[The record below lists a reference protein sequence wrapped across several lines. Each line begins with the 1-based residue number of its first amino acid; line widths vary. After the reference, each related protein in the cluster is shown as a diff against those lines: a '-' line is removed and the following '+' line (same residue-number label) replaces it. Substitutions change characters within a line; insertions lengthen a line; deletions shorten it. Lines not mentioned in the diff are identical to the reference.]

1 MLSTQSPYPVS
12 WVTPSR
18 PVQGCPPGLENLIP
32 LDYLLVQQQ
41 MEVLE
46 LFSNFETQNKYY
58 VKNRWG
64 QILFF
69 AQEQS
74 SCCARNCFQMCRPF
88 QMDIT
93 DITQRVVI
101 HLDQPTAIYCKRI
114 TVEAPRGQLLG
125 SVQQN
130 CSLSKPSLN
139 VMDPAGQTVFLIQG
153 PAGYVLCGCC
163 KRNVPFKVLAL
174 DGVTEIGSICK
185 VWSGFAQE
193 RLTDADNFS
202 VNFPVDLDVCMKAV
216 LLGACV
222 LIDMVYFES
231 SK

>member
-1 MLSTQSPYPVS
+1 MLQSPYPVS
-12 WVTPSR
+12 WVPLSP

-46 LFSNFETQNKYY
+46 LVSDYETENKYF

-93 DITQRVVI
+93 DISQRLVI
-101 HLDQPTAIYCKRI
+101 HLDQPSAMYCKRI
-114 TVEAPRGQLLG
+114 NIQAPPGQPVG

-130 CSLSKPSLN
+130 CSLSKPSLD
-139 VMDPAGQTVFLIQG
+139 VLDPAGQTVFLIQG
-153 PAGYVLCGCC
+153 PAGFVLCGCC
-163 KRNVPFKVLAL
+163 KKNVPFQVLAA
-174 DGVTEIGSICK
+174 DGVTEVGSICK
-185 VWSGFAQE
+185 VWSGFMQE
-193 RLTDADNFS
+193 RVTDADNFA
-202 VNFPVDLDVCMKAV
+202 VTFPVDLDTRLKAV

-222 LIDMVYFES
+222 LIDMVYFETTS
-231 SK
+231 

>member
-1 MLSTQSPYPVS
+1 MQSPYPVG
-12 WVTPSR
+12 WVAPSD
-18 PVQGCPPGLENLIP
+18 PVRGCPPGLENLIP

-46 LFSNFETQNKYY
+46 LISNYETENKYY

-74 SCCARNCFQMCRPF
+74 GCCARNCFPMCRPF
-88 QMDIT
+88 QMDIS
-93 DITQRVVI
+93 DLSQRIVI
-101 HLDQPTAIYCKRI
+101 HLDQPSAICCKRI
-114 TVEAPRGQLLG
+114 TVEAPLGQLLG

-130 CSLSKPSLN
+130 FNLSKPSLN
-139 VMDPAGQTVFLIQG
+139 VLDPAGQTVFLIQG

-163 KRNVPFKVLAL
+163 KRNVPFKLLAL
-174 DGVTEIGSICK
+174 DGVTEVGSIWK
-185 VWSGFAQE
+185 VWSGFGQE
-193 RLTDADNFS
+193 RITDADNFA
-202 VNFPVDLDVCMKAV
+202 VNFPVDLDVRLKAV

-222 LIDMVYFES
+222 LIDMIYFES
-231 SK
+231 ES